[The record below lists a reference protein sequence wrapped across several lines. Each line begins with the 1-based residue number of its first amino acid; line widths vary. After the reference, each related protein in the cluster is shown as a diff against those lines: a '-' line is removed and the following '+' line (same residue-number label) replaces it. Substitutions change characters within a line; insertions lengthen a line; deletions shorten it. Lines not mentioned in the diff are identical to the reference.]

1 MMSAIEAKQESYRK
15 TNEYF
20 SIVESKILTATTNG
34 ETTCSINMDEISNG
48 TLNKLS
54 EISYLLIEL
63 GYQALISENTL
74 YVYWAVQK
82 PMFYNIFDDL
92 GELEENE
99 YW

>member
-15 TNEYF
+15 TNGYY
-20 SIVESKILTATTNG
+20 SIVESKILTATSRG
-34 ETTCSINMDEISNG
+34 ETSCSINMDEISNG
-48 TLNKLS
+48 TLGMLS

-63 GYQALISENTL
+63 GYMASISENTL
-74 YVYWAVQK
+74 NVYWAVQK

-92 GELEENE
+92 EEDE